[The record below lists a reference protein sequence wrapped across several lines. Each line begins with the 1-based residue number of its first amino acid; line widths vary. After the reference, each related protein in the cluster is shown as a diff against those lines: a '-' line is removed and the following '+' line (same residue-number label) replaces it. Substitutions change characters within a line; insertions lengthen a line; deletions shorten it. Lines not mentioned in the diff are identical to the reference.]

1 MYSNKILDDL
11 SALGHFTNPANQF
24 NFDQPQEI
32 SAYILNAET
41 PFQDILS
48 NSAVNINNNQSQQL
62 STNHNN
68 ETIATG
74 EQQNNI
80 LEQGPNVLNDNNDDS
95 GVSDVDS
102 GHQSSGEDFEDN
114 LSSFQPSEASASPAQ
129 LGELDDAQD
138 WILRSEIKIEQTEIP
153 VVTAPLPDNFD
164 ALFDTD
170 ESSNIFRDLDDIIG
184 APNAAGT

>member
-24 NFDQPQEI
+24 NFDQPLEI

-41 PFQDILS
+41 NPFQDIVS

-68 ETIATG
+68 ETIAAG

-80 LEQGPNVLNDNNDDS
+80 LEQAPNVISDNNDDS

-102 GHQSSGEDFEDN
+102 GHLSSGDDFEDN

-138 WILRSEIKIEQTEIP
+138 WILRSEIKIEQTE
-153 VVTAPLPDNFD
+153 VA
-164 ALFDTD
+164 
-170 ESSNIFRDLDDIIG
+170 G
-184 APNAAGT
+184 AF

>member
-11 SALGHFTNPANQF
+11 SALGHFTNPSVNQF
-24 NFDQPQEI
+24 NFDQPLEI

-41 PFQDILS
+41 TFQDIVS
-48 NSAVNINNNQSQQL
+48 NSAVNNNINNNQSQQL
-62 STNHNN
+62 SANLNN
-68 ETIATG
+68 EG

-80 LEQGPNVLNDNNDDS
+80 LEQAPNVNINDNNDDS

-102 GHQSSGEDFEDN
+102 GHLSSGEDFEDN

-138 WILRSEIKIEQTEIP
+138 WILRSEIKTEP
-153 VVTAPLPDNFD
+153 TGML
-164 ALFDTD
+164 
-170 ESSNIFRDLDDIIG
+170 
-184 APNAAGT
+184 